1 MDKWAEWLLKK
12 RFGGNEEIYKKTMEF
27 MSGIRDRVLDAAKI
41 EPGNTV
47 LDVGCGDGLLAM
59 GALERVGLEG
69 KVIFSDISESCI
81 EHCKQFATGNSEFVV
96 AGAEDLSAIPDA
108 SVDAV
113 VIRSVLIYIQDKEKA
128 LAEIHRVLKP
138 GGRFSFFEPINS
150 FSEQGKPDS
159 KTMIFGVD
167 ASEIPGMAEI
177 LEKIKAQRE
186 ARKGADAP
194 MMDFDERDLL
204 EKVKAAGFAKVKLV
218 YEAQIDSTYMQPP
231 YDTILH
237 SVPNP
242 NAISLHETLD
252 RALTPDER
260 KVFEDFVRP
269 RMHLTPVTMRQALAY
284 VSAEK

>member
-59 GALERVGLEG
+59 GALERVGPEG
-69 KVIFSDISESCI
+69 KVIFSDISKSCI

-177 LEKIKAQRE
+177 LEKIKGQRE
-186 ARKGADAP
+186 TRKGADAP

-204 EKVKAAGFAKVKLV
+204 EKVKAAGFAR
-218 YEAQIDSTYMQPP
+218 SSSCTRRRS
-231 YDTILH
+231 ILH
-237 SVPNP
+237 TC
-242 NAISLHETLD
+242 SLLMIPSFI
-252 RALTPDER
+252 LSPI
-260 KVFEDFVRP
+260 
-269 RMHLTPVTMRQALAY
+269 RMRSRWMRHLIEP
-284 VSAEK
+284 